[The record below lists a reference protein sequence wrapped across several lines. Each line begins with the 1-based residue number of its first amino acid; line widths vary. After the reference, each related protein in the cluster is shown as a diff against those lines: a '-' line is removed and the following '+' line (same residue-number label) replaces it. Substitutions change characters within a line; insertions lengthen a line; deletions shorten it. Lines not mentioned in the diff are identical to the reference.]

1 MHTSNESL
9 LVILF
14 VGLIAGYFAGRI
26 VRGAGF
32 GVIGDII
39 IGIVGAF
46 LGDWLLPQLGIHLG
60 TGIVA
65 AIVNATLGAVVLLLI
80 ISLVRGGGGWRRHS
94 GWAGG
99 WGSRW

>member
-46 LGDWLLPQLGIHLG
+46 LGDWLLPQLGLHLG
-60 TGIVA
+60 TGIIS

-80 ISLVRGGGGWRRHS
+80 ISLVRGGGGWRRRS
-94 GWAGG
+94 GWAGS
-99 WGSRW
+99 WGNRW

>member
-14 VGLIAGYFAGRI
+14 VGLIAGFFAGKI
-26 VRGAGF
+26 VRGAGV
-32 GVIGDII
+32 GVVGDIL

-80 ISLVRGGGGWRRHS
+80 ISLVRGGGGWRGRS

-99 WGSRW
+99 WGGR

>member
-14 VGLIAGYFAGRI
+14 VGLVAGYFAGRI

-60 TGIVA
+60 TGIIS
-65 AIVNATLGAVVLLLI
+65 AIVNATLGAVVLLLV
-80 ISLVRGGGGWRRHS
+80 ISLVRGGGGWRSRS
-94 GWAGG
+94 GWAGS
-99 WGSRW
+99 WGSR